1 VRDRFR
7 LAEVKSAAAAKV
19 PGQRRSVAN
28 RIRKLVNWSV
38 RSAAASPRKESG
50 RSIETMPEVSVI
62 IPAYNVAPYIG
73 ETLDSVCAQTF
84 TDYEVI
90 VINDGSPD
98 TEELER
104 ELARFLDRINYVKQ
118 ENGGASAA
126 RNAGLRAARGEFV
139 AFLDADDL
147 WLPSYLDGQVKFLA
161 ERNCDLVCADAEVF
175 SNDSCQNK
183 TYMEALMADA
193 PPTGDVSFIGLLSAE
208 QSLITSGV
216 VVRRERVVEAGLF
229 DEALRNSQDFDLWLR
244 LALSGTRMA
253 YQRRVLL
260 RYRSRDNSLSGDEVN
275 VHLRELRVLE
285 KVERSYDLLPTKRAE
300 VIAVIERRR
309 ALLEFELGKLYLAR
323 GEFNRACESFGKAN
337 QLGRSL
343 RTRVAVWSARL
354 APKLM
359 QTLYVRR
366 LRYVEGK

>member
-1 VRDRFR
+1 
-7 LAEVKSAAAAKV
+7 
-19 PGQRRSVAN
+19 
-28 RIRKLVNWSV
+28 
-38 RSAAASPRKESG
+38 
-50 RSIETMPEVSVI
+50 MPKVSVI

-73 ETLDSVCAQTF
+73 ETLDSVFSQTF
-84 TDYEVI
+84 SDYEVI

-104 ELARFLDRINYVKQ
+104 ELARFIDRINYVKQ
-118 ENGGASAA
+118 ENRGASAA
-126 RNAGLRAARGEFV
+126 RNAGLRTARGEFV

-147 WLPSYLDGQVKFLA
+147 WLPSYLDEQVKFIR
-161 ERNCDLVCADAEVF
+161 ERNCDLVGADAEVF
-175 SNDSCQNK
+175 SDSARDNK

-193 PPTGDVSFIGLLSAE
+193 QPTGDVTFIGLLSAG
-208 QSLITSGV
+208 QNLITSGV
-216 VVRRERVVEAGLF
+216 VVRREGVLEVGLF

-244 LALSGTRMA
+244 LALHGTRMG

-285 KVERSYDLLPTKRAE
+285 KVERSYALPAAKRAE
-300 VIAVIERRR
+300 VLAVIERRR

-337 QLGRSL
+337 QLGQSL

-354 APKLM
+354 APRLL
-359 QTLYVRR
+359 QTVYMRR

>member
-1 VRDRFR
+1 
-7 LAEVKSAAAAKV
+7 
-19 PGQRRSVAN
+19 
-28 RIRKLVNWSV
+28 
-38 RSAAASPRKESG
+38 
-50 RSIETMPEVSVI
+50 MPKVSVI

-73 ETLDSVCAQTF
+73 ETLDSVFLQTF

-104 ELARFLDRINYVKQ
+104 ELARFGDRVNYARQ
-118 ENGGASAA
+118 ENRGASAA
-126 RNAGLRAARGEFV
+126 RNAGLRKARGEFV

-147 WLPSYLDGQVKFLA
+147 WLPSYLDEQIKFILA
-161 ERNCDLVCADAEVF
+161 RDCDLACADAEVF
-175 SNDSCQNK
+175 SDGSNK
-183 TYMEALMADA
+183 DETYMETLMADA
-193 PPTGDVSFIGLLSAE
+193 PPTGDLTFIGLLSAE

-216 VVRRERVVEAGLF
+216 VIRRERVFEVGLF

-253 YQRRVLL
+253 YQRRTLL

-275 VHLRELRVLE
+275 IHRRELRVLE
-285 KVERSYDLLPTKRAE
+285 KVERDYDLSPAKRAE
-300 VIAVIERRR
+300 VVSVINRRR
-309 ALLEFELGKLYLAR
+309 AVLEFELGKLYLAR
-323 GEFNRACESFGKAN
+323 GEFTRARESFGKAN
-337 QLGRSL
+337 QLRRSL
-343 RTRVAVWSARL
+343 RTGVAVWSSRV

-366 LRYVEGK
+366 LRYADGK